1 MKDILKDYQSGQLTV
16 SDPNVKL
23 SLTICN
29 SELWPGVYLTGQPT
43 PDLHL
48 SSLEAPEYLGQ
59 IIFPESMLTAT
70 LTNFKKEFKEQNQ
83 RTLFFTA
90 HLGHGE
96 IQYQNIL
103 FVVSTAQMIILD
115 LFNDSRVLTLNQI
128 SIMTQLPKKLL
139 LTSLKG
145 LIQQIPQ
152 LRDQKTDKPSS
163 LLNRVAGE
171 GPSNQLNPTD
181 KFSVNEIKSKLKR
194 INLYEK

>member
-1 MKDILKDYQSGQLTV
+1 MQLRADIRFQQT
-16 SDPNVKL
+16 NN
-23 SLTICN
+23 SLPISAVTRIF
-29 SELWPGVYLTGQPT
+29 SPPPLGQPT

-115 LFNDSRVLTLNQI
+115 LFNGKEPTHAFFQFLI
-128 SIMTQLPKKLL
+128 SF
-139 LTSLKG
+139 
-145 LIQQIPQ
+145 
-152 LRDQKTDKPSS
+152 R
-163 LLNRVAGE
+163 
-171 GPSNQLNPTD
+171 
-181 KFSVNEIKSKLKR
+181 
-194 INLYEK
+194 